1 LTIFV
6 QIWIKSRS
14 RKGKRQR
21 ESDNGCDVISKFDI
35 LQNKLIR
42 KIEIVSMLIWI
53 QNVFKIKQNFKIL
66 KSNWLI
72 NLYNTTPL

>member
-42 KIEIVSMLIWI
+42 KIEIV
-53 QNVFKIKQNFKIL
+53 K
-66 KSNWLI
+66 
-72 NLYNTTPL
+72 